1 MAPVSNRRTH
11 GERCRMPI
19 ETEAKFKVESHQPVR
34 DRLRAL
40 GADFLGSVIETNRI
54 FDGPGGVLQRQGVGL
69 RIRETVTPDG
79 EPGPSR
85 LTFKGAVTP
94 GPLKSREELEVTIS
108 DAGMLADILERLRYT
123 PILTYQKRRESWR
136 LGDCLVELD
145 EPPHIGLFVEIEGPT
160 VDAIR
165 KVQTELGL
173 TDAAHVASSYVRM
186 LYQYCE
192 DHSIPNRTL
201 NLT

>member
-1 MAPVSNRRTH
+1 
-11 GERCRMPI
+11 MPI

-40 GADFLGSVIETNRI
+40 GAEFLRSVVETNRI
-54 FDGPGGVLQRQGVGL
+54 FDAPGGALRRQGFGL
-69 RIRETVTPDG
+69 RIRETVTQDG

-85 LTFKGAVTP
+85 LTFKGAVTG
-94 GPLKSREELEVTIS
+94 GPLKSREELEVTVS
-108 DAGMLADILERLRYT
+108 DAGMLADILERLSYT
-123 PILTYQKRRESWR
+123 RILTYQKRRESWR

-165 KVQTELGL
+165 KAQTELGL
-173 TDAAHVASSYVRM
+173 GDATHVTSSYVRM
-186 LYQYCE
+186 LFQYCE
-192 DHSIPNRTL
+192 GRSIQNRTL